1 MHVMTPI
8 RVALLGFGLAG
19 SVFHA
24 PFIAAADGLELA
36 AVTTRDPK
44 RKRSAEESYPGVL
57 VLDGPDDVFERA
69 GNFDLVV
76 VATPNRF
83 HVPNTVAAL
92 EAGLPVVV
100 DKPVTPTADEARR
113 LIDAA
118 RDHGLML
125 TVFQNRR
132 WDGDFLTV
140 SRLVRE
146 GALGRVHRF
155 ESRIDRWRPQL
166 TGAWREHADEAGG
179 LLLDLGT
186 HLVDQALQ
194 LFGPAEL
201 VHAEI
206 DARRE
211 GAEVED
217 DVFLALQH
225 ESGERSHLWMS
236 LVAAQP
242 GPRFRVLGER
252 SAFVKHGEDPQEAA
266 LRAGRTPGDP
276 GWGEEPPE
284 SWGLLGADDAQPI
297 PTEPGNYVAFYDGV
311 ARSLRESGPPPVDP
325 SDAVRVLELLEAAR
339 LA

>member
-1 MHVMTPI
+1 MTPI
-8 RVALLGFGLAG
+8 RVALLGYGLAG

-24 PFIAAADGLELA
+24 PFIAAADGLELT
-36 AVTTRDPK
+36 AVTTRDPE
-44 RKRSAEESYPGVL
+44 RRRSAEASYPGVL
-57 VLDGPDDVFERA
+57 VLEGPEDVFERA
-69 GNFDLVV
+69 EDFDLAV

-83 HVPNTVAAL
+83 HVPNTLDAL

-100 DKPVTPTADEARR
+100 DKPLTPTADEARH
-113 LIDAA
+113 LIDSA
-118 RDHGLML
+118 RERGLLL

-140 SRLVRE
+140 RKLVRN

-155 ESRIDRWRPQL
+155 ESRIDRWRPEL
-166 TGAWREHADEAGG
+166 TGAWRERADELGG

-206 DARRE
+206 DTRRP

-225 ESGERSHLWMS
+225 ETGERSHLWMS

-252 SAFVKHGEDPQEAA
+252 GAFVKRGEDPQEAA

-284 SWGLLGADDAQPI
+284 SWGLLNADDARPI

-311 ARSLRESGPPPVDP
+311 ARALREGGPPPVDP
-325 SDAVRVLELLEAAR
+325 TDAVRVLELLEAAR

>member
-1 MHVMTPI
+1 MTGPL
-8 RVALLGFGLAG
+8 RVALLGYGLAG

-24 PFIAAADGLELA
+24 PYIAAAYGLELA
-36 AVTTRDPK
+36 AVTTRDPE
-44 RKRSAEESYPGVL
+44 RRRSAEERYPGVA
-57 VLDGPDDVFERA
+57 VLDRPEDVFERA
-69 GNFDLVV
+69 RDFDLVV

-83 HVPNTVAAL
+83 HVSNALAAFDV
-92 EAGLPVVV
+92 GLPVVV
-100 DKPVTPTADEARR
+100 DKPLAPTAKDAGRLVEAADER
-113 LIDAA
+113 
-118 RDHGLML
+118 GLML
-125 TVFQNRR
+125 TAYQNRR
-132 WDGDFLTV
+132 WDGDYLTV
-140 SRLVRE
+140 RQLVGK
-146 GALGRVHRF
+146 GALGTVHRF

-166 TGAWREHADEAGG
+166 TGAWREQAAEAGG

-206 DARRE
+206 DTRRP

-217 DVFLALQH
+217 DVFLALEH

-242 GPRFRVLGER
+242 VLRFRLLGDR
-252 SAFVKHGEDPQEAA
+252 AAYVKHGEDPQETA
-266 LRAGRTPGDP
+266 LRAGRTPGDS

-284 SWGLLGADDAQPI
+284 AWGLLGAEDVRPV
-297 PTEPGNYVAFYDGV
+297 PTVPGDYTAFYDGV
-311 ARSLRESGPPPVDP
+311 AQALQEGSPPPVDP
-325 SDAVRVLELLEAAR
+325 ADAVHVLELLEAAR